1 MSCDVWQQIL
11 ALDSRYSAVR
21 PVTKSN
27 TELRQLYLRRRNQLT
42 REKVTLSVNE
52 AFKQPDSFCSSQYPA
67 ETSVTSFVAYRN
79 IREQLLLSLYGSV
92 KTRKSVSPQSSINKT
107 RSYDESTK
115 QPSLLNYSIA
125 KSSCDISSDYMTP
138 GRTETLGE
146 SYAFSGIEHI
156 FDHHS
161 GAVNRLSFA
170 NHDSSRLALASSDGT
185 ISICCISPANG
196 NFSIA
201 CVLPEYRVKQ
211 TEITDLAWSMTNEF
225 LASTSLD
232 GNICLWDVGE
242 AKLAREYSNTELKL
256 GPLLTCAF
264 QPANNN
270 IFAVGS
276 VTGIIQMVNLSTG
289 KACVGGMDR
298 IHTATRGRKTRP
310 SLSVTELQS
319 LLGKGCITTLA
330 FENATGNYLWVGTD
344 RGIIQSY
351 LCESSTGC
359 IMRSQRFDIS
369 SLSMSVVST
378 YPENGIK
385 LNDLLH
391 EGTTNTRK
399 IYFLSK
405 TDLSFRKWNSPKNR
419 TRMHDDDLVK
429 SHSGSTSLMPSIT
442 SLSIYSWLSKEKSET
457 YLLVNAAGIGL
468 LLLRLTLHDR
478 NLILE
483 QRFPSYHRPLTSV
496 PTKLRLIHSCFAPLI
511 SFRSGACA
519 VSGSEDCNVYLYNVL
534 GSRTTDPVI
543 KNSSSHSKQTSAG
556 VVTILQG
563 HTAPVLDVA
572 ISWEENMLASAD
584 EKGSVII
591 WRRQGKSAGIP
602 E

>member
-1 MSCDVWQQIL
+1 MSCDVWQQVL

-21 PVTKSN
+21 PITKSS

-42 REKVTLSVNE
+42 REKAALSVNE
-52 AFKQPDSFCSSQYPA
+52 AFRHPNLSCSFQYAA
-67 ETSVTSFVAYRN
+67 ETSVASFVAYRN
-79 IREQLLLSLYGSV
+79 IREQLLLSLYGPA
-92 KTRKSVSPQSSINKT
+92 KPH

-115 QPSLLNYSIA
+115 LPSLLNYSMT
-125 KSSCDISSDYMTP
+125 KSICDTSSDYLTP
-138 GRTETLGE
+138 GRTETVGE

-185 ISICCISPANG
+185 VSICRISPASG
-196 NFSIA
+196 VFSIA

-211 TEITDLAWSMTNEF
+211 TEITDIAWSMTNEF

-242 AKLAREYSNTELKL
+242 AKLAREYLSTELKL

-289 KACVGGMDR
+289 KTCVRGMDR
-298 IHTATRGRKTRP
+298 IHVAARGSKTRP
-310 SLSVTELQS
+310 NSSVTELRS
-319 LLGKGCITTLA
+319 LLGTGCITTLA
-330 FENATGNYLWVGTD
+330 FENASGNYLWVGTD

-351 LCESSTGC
+351 LCEPSTGF
-359 IMRSQRFDIS
+359 IIRSQRVDIS
-369 SLSMSVVST
+369 SLNLSAVPT
-378 YPENGIK
+378 CPENGIK
-385 LNDLLH
+385 LNNLLY
-391 EGTTNTRK
+391 ERPPSTRK
-399 IYFLSK
+399 TYFLSK
-405 TDLSFRKWNSPKNR
+405 ADQSFKRWSSLKSRAR
-419 TRMHDDDLVK
+419 THNAVRNE
-429 SHSGSTSLMPSIT
+429 GTSLAPSIT

-457 YLLVNAAGIGL
+457 YLLINAAGIGL
-468 LLLRLTLHDR
+468 LLLRLTLDNR
-478 NLILE
+478 NVILE
-483 QRFPSYHRPLTSV
+483 QRFPVHHRSFNSV
-496 PTKLRLIHSCFAPLI
+496 PTTLRLIHSCFAPLI

-519 VSGSEDCNVYLYNVL
+519 ASGSEDCNVYLYNVL
-534 GSRTTDPVI
+534 RYRNADLATG
-543 KNSSSHSKQTSAG
+543 NSSFHNKQTSTG

-572 ISWEENMLASAD
+572 ISWDENMLASAD

-591 WRRQGKSAGIP
+591 WRRQEKSDTS
-602 E
+602 

>member
-1 MSCDVWQQIL
+1 MSCDIWQQVL

-21 PVTKSN
+21 PITKSS

-42 REKVTLSVNE
+42 REKAALSVNE
-52 AFKQPDSFCSSQYPA
+52 AFRHPNLSCSFQYAA
-67 ETSVTSFVAYRN
+67 ETSVASFVAYRN
-79 IREQLLLSLYGSV
+79 IREQLLLSLYGPV
-92 KTRKSVSPQSSINKT
+92 KPH

-115 QPSLLNYSIA
+115 QPSLLNYSMT
-125 KSSCDISSDYMTP
+125 KSICDASSDYLTP

-185 ISICCISPANG
+185 VSICRISPTSG
-196 NFSIA
+196 VFSIA

-211 TEITDLAWSMTNEF
+211 TEITDIAWSMTNEF

-242 AKLAREYSNTELKL
+242 AKLAREYLSTELKL

-289 KACVGGMDR
+289 KTCVRGMDR
-298 IHTATRGRKTRP
+298 IHVAARGSKTRP
-310 SLSVTELQS
+310 NSSVTELRG
-319 LLGKGCITTLA
+319 LLGTGCITTLA

-351 LCESSTGC
+351 LCEPSTGF
-359 IMRSQRFDIS
+359 IMRSQRVDIS
-369 SLSMSVVST
+369 SLNLSVVPT
-378 YPENGIK
+378 CLEKGIK
-385 LNDLLH
+385 LNDLLY
-391 EGTTNTRK
+391 EEPLSTRK
-399 IYFLSK
+399 TYFLSK
-405 TDLSFRKWNSPKNR
+405 ADQSFKRWSSLKSR
-419 TRMHDDDLVK
+419 ARMHSGVDKL
-429 SHSGSTSLMPSIT
+429 HSSGGTSLAPSIT

-457 YLLVNAAGIGL
+457 YLLINAAGIGL
-468 LLLRLTLHDR
+468 LLLRLTLDNR
-478 NLILE
+478 NVILE
-483 QRFPSYHRPLTSV
+483 QRFPVHHGSLNSV
-496 PTKLRLIHSCFAPLI
+496 PTTLRLIHSCFAPLI

-519 VSGSEDCNVYLYNVL
+519 ASGSEDCNVYLYNVL
-534 GSRTTDPVI
+534 RSCNADPARG
-543 KNSSSHSKQTSAG
+543 NSSSHNKQTSTG

-572 ISWEENMLASAD
+572 ISWDENMLASAD

-591 WRRQGKSAGIP
+591 WRRQEKSDAS
-602 E
+602 

>member
-1 MSCDVWQQIL
+1 MSCDVWQQVL

-21 PVTKSN
+21 PITKSS

-42 REKVTLSVNE
+42 REKAALSANE
-52 AFKQPDSFCSSQYPA
+52 AFRHPNLSCSFQYTA
-67 ETSVTSFVAYRN
+67 ETFVTSFVAYRN
-79 IREQLLLSLYGSV
+79 IREQLLLSLYGPP
-92 KTRKSVSPQSSINKT
+92 KPHKCASPQFSLTKT
-107 RSYDESTK
+107 RSYDDSTK
-115 QPSLLNYSIA
+115 QPSLLNYSMT
-125 KSSCDISSDYMTP
+125 KSICDASSDYLTP

-185 ISICCISPANG
+185 VSICRISPTNG
-196 NFSIA
+196 VFSIA

-211 TEITDLAWSMTNEF
+211 TEITDIAWSMTNEF

-242 AKLAREYSNTELKL
+242 AKLAREYLSTELKL

-276 VTGIIQMVNLSTG
+276 VTGIVQMVNLSTAAQG
-289 KACVGGMDR
+289 S
-298 IHTATRGRKTRP
+298 KTRP
-310 SLSVTELQS
+310 NSSITELRS
-319 LLGKGCITTLA
+319 LLGTGSITTLA

-351 LCESSTGC
+351 LCDPSTGF
-359 IMRSQRFDIS
+359 IMRSQRVDIS
-369 SLSMSVVST
+369 SLNLSVVPT
-378 YPENGIK
+378 CLENEIK
-385 LNDLLH
+385 LDDLLH
-391 EGTTNTRK
+391 ERPLSTRK
-399 IYFLSK
+399 TYLLSK
-405 TDLSFRKWNSPKNR
+405 ADQSFKRWSSLKSR
-419 TRMHDDDLVK
+419 TRTNSGIVK
-429 SHSGSTSLMPSIT
+429 LRSSEGTSLTPSIT

-457 YLLVNAAGIGL
+457 YLLINAAGIGL
-468 LLLRLTLHDR
+468 LLLRLTLHNR
-478 NLILE
+478 SVILE
-483 QRFPSYHRPLTSV
+483 QRFPVHHRPFNSV
-496 PTKLRLIHSCFAPLI
+496 PTTLRLIHSCFAPLI

-519 VSGSEDCNVYLYNVL
+519 ASGSEDCNVYLYNVL
-534 GSRTTDPVI
+534 RSRNADAETR
-543 KNSSSHSKQTSAG
+543 NSSSPNKQTSTG

-572 ISWEENMLASAD
+572 ISWDENMLASAD

-591 WRRQGKSAGIP
+591 WRRQEKSEAS
-602 E
+602 

>member
-1 MSCDVWQQIL
+1 MSCDIWQQVL

-21 PVTKSN
+21 PITKSS

-42 REKVTLSVNE
+42 REKAALSVNE
-52 AFKQPDSFCSSQYPA
+52 AFRHPNLSCSFQYAA
-67 ETSVTSFVAYRN
+67 ETSVASFVAYRN
-79 IREQLLLSLYGSV
+79 IREQLLLSLYGPV
-92 KTRKSVSPQSSINKT
+92 KPHRCASPQLSLTKS

-115 QPSLLNYSIA
+115 QPSLLNYSMT
-125 KSSCDISSDYMTP
+125 KSICDASSDYLTP

-185 ISICCISPANG
+185 VSICRISPTSG
-196 NFSIA
+196 VFSIA

-211 TEITDLAWSMTNEF
+211 TEITDIAWSMTNEF

-242 AKLAREYSNTELKL
+242 AKLAREYLSTELKL

-289 KACVGGMDR
+289 KTCVRGMDR
-298 IHTATRGRKTRP
+298 IHVAARGSKTRP
-310 SLSVTELQS
+310 NSSVTELRG
-319 LLGKGCITTLA
+319 LLGTGCITTLA

-351 LCESSTGC
+351 LCEPSTGF
-359 IMRSQRFDIS
+359 IMRSQRVDIS
-369 SLSMSVVST
+369 SLNLSVVPT
-378 YPENGIK
+378 CLEKGIK
-385 LNDLLH
+385 LNDLLY
-391 EGTTNTRK
+391 EEPLSTRK
-399 IYFLSK
+399 TYFLSK
-405 TDLSFRKWNSPKNR
+405 ADQSFKRWSSLKSR
-419 TRMHDDDLVK
+419 ARMHSGVDKL
-429 SHSGSTSLMPSIT
+429 HSSGGTSLAPSIT

-457 YLLVNAAGIGL
+457 YLLINAAGIGL
-468 LLLRLTLHDR
+468 LLLRLTLDNR
-478 NLILE
+478 NVILE
-483 QRFPSYHRPLTSV
+483 QRFPVHHGSLNSV
-496 PTKLRLIHSCFAPLI
+496 PTTLRLIHSCFAPLI

-519 VSGSEDCNVYLYNVL
+519 ASGSEDCNVYLYNVL
-534 GSRTTDPVI
+534 RSCNADPARG
-543 KNSSSHSKQTSAG
+543 NSSSHNKQTSTG

-572 ISWEENMLASAD
+572 ISWDENMLASAD

-591 WRRQGKSAGIP
+591 WRRQEKSDAS
-602 E
+602 

>member
-1 MSCDVWQQIL
+1 MSCDVWQQVL

-21 PVTKSN
+21 PITKSS

-42 REKVTLSVNE
+42 REKAALSVNE
-52 AFKQPDSFCSSQYPA
+52 AFRHPNLSCSFQYA
-67 ETSVTSFVAYRN
+67 AGTSVASFVAYRN
-79 IREQLLLSLYGSV
+79 IREQLLLSLYGPA
-92 KTRKSVSPQSSINKT
+92 KPHRCASPQLSLTKT

-115 QPSLLNYSIA
+115 LPSLLNYSMT
-125 KSSCDISSDYMTP
+125 KSICDTSSDYLTP

-185 ISICCISPANG
+185 VSICRISPASG
-196 NFSIA
+196 VFSIA

-211 TEITDLAWSMTNEF
+211 TEITDIAWSMTNEF

-242 AKLAREYSNTELKL
+242 AKLAREYLSTELKL

-289 KACVGGMDR
+289 KNCVRGMDR
-298 IHTATRGRKTRP
+298 IHVAARGSKTRLN
-310 SLSVTELQS
+310 SSVTELRG
-319 LLGKGCITTLA
+319 LLGTGCITTLA
-330 FENATGNYLWVGTD
+330 FEDATGNYLWVGTD

-351 LCESSTGC
+351 LCEPSTGF
-359 IMRSQRFDIS
+359 IIRSQRVDIS
-369 SLSMSVVST
+369 SLNLSVVPT
-378 YPENGIK
+378 CPENGIK
-385 LNDLLH
+385 LNNLLY
-391 EGTTNTRK
+391 ERPPSTRK
-399 IYFLSK
+399 TYFLSK
-405 TDLSFRKWNSPKNR
+405 ADQSFKRWSSLKSRAR
-419 TRMHDDDLVK
+419 THNAIDKLR
-429 SHSGSTSLMPSIT
+429 SNEGTSLAPSIT

-457 YLLVNAAGIGL
+457 YLLINAAGIGL
-468 LLLRLTLHDR
+468 LLLRLTLDNR
-478 NLILE
+478 NVILE
-483 QRFPSYHRPLTSV
+483 QRFPVHHRSFNSV
-496 PTKLRLIHSCFAPLI
+496 PKALRLIHSCFAPLI

-519 VSGSEDCNVYLYNVL
+519 ASGSEDCNVYLYNVL
-534 GSRTTDPVI
+534 RSRNADPATG
-543 KNSSSHSKQTSAG
+543 NSSSHNKQTSTG

-572 ISWEENMLASAD
+572 ISWDENMLASAD

-591 WRRQGKSAGIP
+591 WRRQEKSDTS
-602 E
+602 

>member
-1 MSCDVWQQIL
+1 MSCDVWQQVL

-21 PVTKSN
+21 PITKSS

-42 REKVTLSVNE
+42 REKAALSVNE
-52 AFKQPDSFCSSQYPA
+52 AFRHPNLSCSFQYAA
-67 ETSVTSFVAYRN
+67 ETSVASFVAYRN
-79 IREQLLLSLYGSV
+79 IRYIFRLSY
-92 KTRKSVSPQSSINKT
+92 TRK
-107 RSYDESTK
+107 
-115 QPSLLNYSIA
+115 
-125 KSSCDISSDYMTP
+125 
-138 GRTETLGE
+138 TETLGE

-185 ISICCISPANG
+185 VSICRISPASG
-196 NFSIA
+196 VFSIA

-211 TEITDLAWSMTNEF
+211 TEITDIAWSMTNEF

-242 AKLAREYSNTELKL
+242 AKLAREYLSTELKL

-289 KACVGGMDR
+289 KTCVRGMDR
-298 IHTATRGRKTRP
+298 IHVAARGSKTRLN
-310 SLSVTELQS
+310 SSVTELRGF
-319 LLGKGCITTLA
+319 LGTGCITTLA

-351 LCESSTGC
+351 LCEPSTGF
-359 IMRSQRFDIS
+359 IIRSQRVDIS
-369 SLSMSVVST
+369 SLNLSVVPT
-378 YPENGIK
+378 CPENGIK
-385 LNDLLH
+385 LNNLLY
-391 EGTTNTRK
+391 ERPPSTRK
-399 IYFLSK
+399 TYFLSK
-405 TDLSFRKWNSPKNR
+405 ADQSFKRWSSLKSRAR
-419 TRMHDDDLVK
+419 THNAIDKL
-429 SHSGSTSLMPSIT
+429 HSNGGSSLAPSIT

-457 YLLVNAAGIGL
+457 YLLINAAGIGL
-468 LLLRLTLHDR
+468 LLLRLTLDNR
-478 NLILE
+478 NVILE
-483 QRFPSYHRPLTSV
+483 QRFPVHHRSFNSV
-496 PTKLRLIHSCFAPLI
+496 PKTLRLIHSCFAPLI

-519 VSGSEDCNVYLYNVL
+519 ASGSEDCNVYLYNVL
-534 GSRTTDPVI
+534 RSRNADPATG
-543 KNSSSHSKQTSAG
+543 NSSSHNKQTSTG

-572 ISWEENMLASAD
+572 ISWDENMLASAD

-591 WRRQGKSAGIP
+591 WRRQEKSDTS
-602 E
+602 